1 MNRSELQASLV
12 HHTIFTFARSGGP
25 GGQNV
30 NKVNTKVVAT
40 IVLSSLGGLSPD
52 ETERLRH
59 RLGNRISHDDTLV
72 LHCDEFRS
80 QLANRKAALA
90 RLEALILSAAKIE
103 RPRRPTKPTRASVR
117 KRLEQKK
124 IRSSIKQGRSGYIA
138 PES

>member
-1 MNRSELQASLV
+1 MNRSELLASLEQQ
-12 HHTIFTFARSGGP
+12 TAFTFARSGGP

-30 NKVNTKVVAT
+30 NKVNTKVIAA
-40 IVLSSLGGLSPD
+40 IVLSSLSGLSPEEAD
-52 ETERLRH
+52 RLRH

-80 QLANRKAALA
+80 QLANRKAARA
-90 RLEALILSAAKIE
+90 RLEALILSALKTE

-124 IRSSIKQGRSGYIA
+124 LHSAIKKNRSGRIV
-138 PES
+138 PEQ

>member
-1 MNRSELQASLV
+1 MNRNELVASIEQ
-12 HHTIFTFARSGGP
+12 HTTYTFARSGGP

-40 IVLSSLGGLSPD
+40 LPLSKLSGLSP
-52 ETERLRH
+52 EEAARLRH
-59 RLGNRISHDDTLV
+59 RLGNRICHEDTLV

-80 QLANRKAALA
+80 QLANRKTAQA
-90 RLEALILSAAKIE
+90 RMETLVLSALKTE

-124 IRSSIKQGRSGYIA
+124 QRSAIKQSRSGRIH
-138 PES
+138 PEA